1 VREWVKQAERDA
13 GTRGDGALTSA
24 EREEL
29 ARLRRGCRRLREDV
43 EILKR
48 ATAFFADTAAG
59 LGIRLKHP
67 RPYRPQTNGKVER
80 YNRTVLNEWAY
91 ARLYRSNP
99 DRRRALGRFLSFYN
113 HRRPHT
119 ALGGLTPM
127 AVLVNNVDGNHN

>member
-1 VREWVKQAERDA
+1 VP
-13 GTRGDGALTSA
+13 ALFCS
-24 EREEL
+24 
-29 ARLRRGCRRLREDV
+29 
-43 EILKR
+43 
-48 ATAFFADTAAG
+48 AFFADHGVRLERVLTDNAKAYTDAVVFTDTAAG

-80 YNRTVLNEWAY
+80 YNRTVLNEWAD
-91 ARLYRSNP
+91 ARPYRSNP